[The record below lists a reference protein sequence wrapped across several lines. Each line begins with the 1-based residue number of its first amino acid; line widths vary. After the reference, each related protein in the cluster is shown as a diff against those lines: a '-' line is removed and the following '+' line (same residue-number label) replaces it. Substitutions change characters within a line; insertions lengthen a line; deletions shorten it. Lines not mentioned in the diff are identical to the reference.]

1 MKKNLLLTLF
11 SFFLILLILEF
22 FLGNFWINNIS
33 YFKNKKDFETY
44 KKYHYKLHHL
54 KNYKY
59 EKLRDYKYKENLIFS
74 TLNDDFSNKSGKSI
88 LINGD
93 SWAENILEKNLYRN
107 EINKLFKE
115 VAQKYKSKILNS
127 GATSYSLSP
136 STLQLKIIRDD
147 FKINPERIITI
158 IDQTDIGDELCRYKN
173 RIKLNV
179 NNQILSINSEKL
191 NLREAYNLEFAFKKQ
206 NLIYS
211 SNFNILKFIKIKKL
225 SNEFEKKYYNYTKK
239 IRCKWENISD
249 PLLNNLNDNELEYI
263 TIVFNRYLD
272 KVFEDKD
279 FKRLYLIF
287 HPHKNHI
294 LKKYNFY
301 YKSLFEK
308 IVNQSNFKS
317 KITII
322 DFNNIFK
329 KTYKINNNYMSLDQ
343 IFVKGDAASHLTQ
356 KARFLFYKTIFENM

>member
-1 MKKNLLLTLF
+1 MKKNLLLVLF
-11 SFFLILLILEF
+11 SFFLTVLILEF

-33 YFKNKKDFETY
+33 GFKNKKDFEIY

-54 KNYKY
+54 KEYQY
-59 EKLRDYKYKENLIFS
+59 EKRRDYKYKENLIFS

-107 EINKLFKE
+107 EINKLFNE
-115 VAQKYKSKILNS
+115 VAHKYNSNVLNS

-136 STLQLKIIRDD
+136 LTLQLKIIRDD
-147 FKINPERIITI
+147 FNINPERIITI
-158 IDQTDIGDELCRYKN
+158 IDQTDIGDEICRYKN
-173 RIKLNV
+173 RIKLDI
-179 NNQILSINSEKL
+179 NNQILNINSEKL
-191 NLREAYNLEFAFKKQ
+191 GLKEAYNLEFVFKKHD
-206 NLIYS
+206 LIYS
-211 SNFNILKFIKIKKL
+211 SYFNIYKFIKIKKL
-225 SNEFEKKYYNYTKK
+225 SNEFEKKYHNYTGK
-239 IRCKWENISD
+239 IRCKWKNIVD
-249 PLLNNLNDNELEYI
+249 PLSNNINDNELEYI

-301 YKSLFEK
+301 YKILFEK
-308 IVNQSNFKS
+308 IVNQSNFKN

-343 IFVKGDAASHLTQ
+343 IFVKGDAASHLTP
-356 KARFLFYKTIFENM
+356 KAKFLFYKTIFENM